1 MVDEGPHRRGIL
13 LKDSLRVIC
22 SGRMLVTLIMGF
34 ASGLPLLLT
43 MSVLQAWMKEK
54 DIDLSVIG
62 LITLVQIPYTWKF
75 LWAPLLDRFIPPFL
89 GRRRGWLF
97 FIQIAL
103 VCAIACLGFTDP
115 VHRFW
120 MMTFTAL
127 LVSFLSASQ
136 DIVIDAYRR
145 EDLPDNELGLG
156 SSIYIYGYRMG
167 TLLAS
172 GGGLILAD
180 HISFAYVYL
189 IMAACMLPCVVTTL
203 FAPEPAVPEN
213 TPKTLK
219 EAVFAPMKEYFSRP
233 GALLILTFILLYK
246 IGDTMASAMTI
257 PFYLDIGFSKTEIGA
272 VVKLFGTWAV
282 IVGAITGGFLMLR
295 LGIRRSLWIF
305 GFLQAISTGCFA
317 LLVKTG
323 HNIVALSFVISF
335 ENLSSGMG
343 TAAFVAFMASIT
355 DKRFT
360 ATQYALLSS
369 LMAFPRVL
377 ASAPTGFMA
386 QSAGWENFFI
396 ICMLAAA
403 PGMFLLPKIAPWNLN
418 NESEKRNTFT
428 KG

>member
-1 MVDEGPHRRGIL
+1 MWKSI
-13 LKDSLRVIC
+13 KDSVKLIC
-22 SGRMLVTLIMGF
+22 SGRMLVTLLMGF

-43 MSVLQAWMKEK
+43 MSVLQAWMKEEN
-54 DIDLSVIG
+54 IDLSLIG

-97 FIQIAL
+97 LIQIAL
-103 VCAIACLGFTDP
+103 VCAIAGLGFTDP
-115 VHRFW
+115 VHHFR
-120 MMTFTAL
+120 MMIFTAL
-127 LVSFLSASQ
+127 LISFLSASQ

-145 EDLPDNELGLG
+145 EDLPDKELGLG
-156 SSIYIYGYRMG
+156 SSLYIYGYRMG

-180 HISFAYVYL
+180 QISFTYVYL
-189 IMAACMLPCVVTTL
+189 IMAACMLPCIFTTL
-203 FAPEPAVPEN
+203 FAPEPAVPGN
-213 TPKTLK
+213 TPKTLR
-219 EAVFAPMKEYFSRP
+219 EAVIAPLMEYFSRRS
-233 GALLILTFILLYK
+233 ALLILAFILLYK

-257 PFYLDIGFSKTEIGA
+257 PFYLDMGFSKTEIGT

-295 LGIRRSLWIF
+295 LGISRSLWIF

-323 HNIVALSFVISF
+323 PSITALTFVISF

-386 QSAGWENFFI
+386 QSAGWEFFFI
-396 ICMLAAA
+396 ICMLVAV
-403 PGMFLLPKIAPWNLN
+403 PGMLLLPKIAPWNLAN
-418 NESEKRNTFT
+418 GSGKRNTIT

>member
-1 MVDEGPHRRGIL
+1 
-13 LKDSLRVIC
+13 
-22 SGRMLVTLIMGF
+22 MLVTLIMGF

-43 MSVLQAWMKEK
+43 MSVLQAWMKEEN
-54 DIDLSVIG
+54 IDLAVIG

-75 LWAPLLDRFIPPFL
+75 IWAPLLDRFIPPFL

-97 FIQIAL
+97 IIQLGLI
-103 VCAIACLGFTDP
+103 CAIAGLGFTDP
-115 VHRFW
+115 VHHFQV
-120 MMTFTAL
+120 MILAAL

-156 SSIYIYGYRMG
+156 SSFYVYGYRMG
-167 TLLAS
+167 TLFAS

-180 HISFAYVYL
+180 HISFTYVYL
-189 IMAACMLPCVVTTL
+189 IMAAAMLPCIAATL
-203 FAPEPAVPEN
+203 FAPEPPVSKDIPVTIRDAVI
-213 TPKTLK
+213 TPL
-219 EAVFAPMKEYFSRP
+219 KEYFSRS
-233 GALLILTFILLYK
+233 GAWLILAFILLYK

-272 VVKLFGTWAV
+272 IVKLFGTWAL
-282 IVGAITGGFLMLR
+282 IVGAMIGGFIMLR
-295 LGIRRSLWIF
+295 LEIRRSLWIF

-317 LLVKTG
+317 LLAKTG
-323 HNIVALSFVISF
+323 PNIVCLSFVISF

-377 ASAPTGFMA
+377 ASAPTGFMV
-386 QSAGWENFFI
+386 QSAGWGLFFI
-396 ICMLAAA
+396 ICMLAAT
-403 PGMFLLPKIAPWNLN
+403 PGMLLLSKIAPWNLKN
-418 NESEKRNTFT
+418 GSREQNIIT
-428 KG
+428 KS